1 MHSII
6 TCVLCDYFRMSWNG
20 FAEQWLKTDNN
31 LTQIGVF
38 DRNGNLWGKASV
50 HTETF
55 EPKPQ
60 QVKCLV
66 NKCSEDAASEEELV
80 LSGVRYMF
88 IARLEE
94 FDGLVMM
101 SKGLD
106 ETRMSVV
113 GLTDNA
119 CVICTMTGPAKN
131 NCIVTVEKIL
141 DNIKQSGN

>member
-1 MHSII
+1 
-6 TCVLCDYFRMSWNG
+6 MSWDA
-20 FAEQWLKTDNN
+20 FAQQWLKTDEN

-38 DRNGNLWGKASV
+38 DKNGNPWGKATV
-50 HTETF
+50 PKETF

-60 QVKCLV
+60 QVKFLV
-66 NKCSEDAASEEELV
+66 NKCSEDKTDDEELV
-80 LSGVRYMF
+80 LSGVQYMF

-106 ETRMSVV
+106 ETKMGVV
-113 GLTDNA
+113 GLTEKA